1 MVKVMAF
8 AITEGKV
15 AVHCHAGEPGQGSTR
30 IFSTACI
37 VFPQMF

>member
-8 AITEGKV
+8 AITEGKA
-15 AVHCHAGEPGQGSTR
+15 AVHCHAGKPGQESTR
-30 IFSTACI
+30 IFSTDCM